1 MIPLSIAT
9 AAYLA
14 QLSLL
19 LWVAYSDAQFHRYT
33 AAKAVTSAGFL
44 LVALLARLIGPRT
57 MGPRFWLLFSAMVLC
72 AAGDVLLGLANNGKG
87 VHSKTFLKGLVCF
100 GLAHVVFCAF
110 YAAKT
115 PPGWYD
121 LLLPLAL
128 LGITMALSKR
138 GLLRLKKLKRPAFC
152 YCFLVGLMCS
162 MAVSSVVVA
171 GFRGPANLFAA
182 AGSILFLL
190 SDCIIIFL
198 YFYIRQNRWMRFAN
212 LTAYYLGLLLLAL
225 SAAF

>member
-72 AAGDVLLGLANNGKG
+72 ADVYKRQGPGRRPRRTEETCEAVGCPP
-87 VHSKTFLKGLVCF
+87 SKKS
-100 GLAHVVFCAF
+100 H
-110 YAAKT
+110 
-115 PPGWYD
+115 
-121 LLLPLAL
+121 
-128 LGITMALSKR
+128 R
-138 GLLRLKKLKRPAFC
+138 
-152 YCFLVGLMCS
+152 CS
-162 MAVSSVVVA
+162 S
-171 GFRGPANLFAA
+171 
-182 AGSILFLL
+182 
-190 SDCIIIFL
+190 
-198 YFYIRQNRWMRFAN
+198 
-212 LTAYYLGLLLLAL
+212 
-225 SAAF
+225 